1 MQRVITTNSLLL
13 RASSVLSAHYNRLI
27 LHSVRHAYILKARV
41 SVFQT
46 PQIISAN
53 KLAEN
58 TKTTTLHFPI
68 IMFSEKDEA
77 AEKDFHSTH
86 PPATR
91 KVHDHCCWSRREL
104 DIPLKAVWAVTNSQK
119 IGWDGG
125 GQKLQKIFVMASG
138 CKDDLDH
145 HCQTFS
151 NAILFWSHKKTCFA
165 VRMRGAL

>member
-1 MQRVITTNSLLL
+1 
-13 RASSVLSAHYNRLI
+13 
-27 LHSVRHAYILKARV
+27 
-41 SVFQT
+41 
-46 PQIISAN
+46 
-53 KLAEN
+53 
-58 TKTTTLHFPI
+58 
-68 IMFSEKDEA
+68 MFSEKDEA
-77 AEKDFHSTH
+77 AEKDFLST
-86 PPATR
+86 PLTR
-91 KVHDHCCWSRREL
+91 LPLEKFMTTAADLEEKL
-104 DIPLKAVWAVTNSQK
+104 GIPLKAVWAVTNSQK

>member
-1 MQRVITTNSLLL
+1 MIYWRIFDIGTRIHWSNISQEP
-13 RASSVLSAHYNRLI
+13 
-27 LHSVRHAYILKARV
+27 YILKARV
-41 SVFQT
+41 QT
-46 PQIISAN
+46 YYHNIINLNFRKQIGGEHKNYYITFSHN
-53 KLAEN
+53 YVQWERWGSRKRLPLTRLPLE
-58 TKTTTLHFPI
+58 KFMTTAADLE
-68 IMFSEKDEA
+68 EK
-77 AEKDFHSTH
+77 
-86 PPATR
+86 
-91 KVHDHCCWSRREL
+91 L